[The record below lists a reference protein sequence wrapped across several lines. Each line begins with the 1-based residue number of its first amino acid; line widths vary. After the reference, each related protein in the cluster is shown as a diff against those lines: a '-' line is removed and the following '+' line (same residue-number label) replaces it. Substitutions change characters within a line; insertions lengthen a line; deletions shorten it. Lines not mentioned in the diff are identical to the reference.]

1 MRSVALGSL
10 LVLLLTVFI
19 DSLQKVVVPAHF
31 HEYDDIFPDWITDQ
45 TIRQQYNYSVF
56 LYQRENSSAP
66 NYIGY
71 NRAGENAVFYKYIVD
86 HYHNFPDVAI
96 FVHAKPHEH
105 QQHFLNYIG
114 CISPNASF
122 SSINDYFITERSTSY
137 WSSYDLWIEQCWRD
151 VLKIAWNKTSDELSL
166 ILPKSQVL
174 SVSVYCCQQFLIS
187 REMVHRRS
195 LDDWKQLQLILGQ
208 RNVCHVGMP
217 EYNHLFS
224 QPRAPIEGPEPINPP
239 DIHWTHDTTLT
250 YDERQSLPGTG
261 RIIQGT
267 TSEHLSHVIFGHLPL
282 HMKPFTQ
289 EDYCNNFLS
298 SSMCP
303 HSPCVDYRTTYPD
316 NILIK
321 CESKPHV
328 YHYDHGTKRLFP
340 NVNVFISYN
349 YDFADVK
356 TIPCSVIDVIPEGAP
371 MTSKSPNSRALR
383 GAYSYIQKLFKM

>member
-1 MRSVALGSL
+1 MRESAALASLVAFLL
-10 LVLLLTVFI
+10 LVFV
-19 DSLQKVVVPAHF
+19 DSLQRVVVPAHF
-31 HEYDDIFPDWITDQ
+31 HEYDNALPDWITDEK
-45 TIRQQYNYSVF
+45 IRQQHNYTVF

-71 NRAGENAVFYKYIVD
+71 NRAGENHIYYKYIVD
-86 HYHNFPDVAI
+86 HYNDFPDVAI

-105 QQHFLNYIG
+105 QPYVLNYIG

-122 SSINDYFITERSTSY
+122 SLINDYFITERSTSY
-137 WSSYDLWIEQCWRD
+137 WSNYDLWIEQCWRD

-166 ILPKSQVL
+166 ILPRSQML
-174 SVSVYCCQQFLIS
+174 SVSVYCCQQFLLS

-224 QPRAPIEGPEPINPP
+224 QPRAPIEGPEPINLSEE
-239 DIHWTHDTTLT
+239 HWTHDKAV
-250 YDERQSLPGTG
+250 SGTG

-282 HMKPFTQ
+282 HMKPYTQ

-298 SSMCP
+298 NSVCP
-303 HSPCVDYRTTYPD
+303 HSPCIDYRTTYPD
-316 NILIK
+316 NSLIK
-321 CESKPHV
+321 CGSKPHV
-328 YHYDHGTKRLFP
+328 YRLNNGTKRLFP
-340 NVNVFISYN
+340 NADIFYSYGYN
-349 YDFADVK
+349 FADVK
-356 TIPCSVIDVIPEGAP
+356 TIPCSVVDVIPEGEP
-371 MTSKSPNSRALR
+371 MTYKSPSRGRRARRRAL
-383 GAYSYIQKLFKM
+383 